1 MFVDGSS
8 LLLDCYAVDLIEEG
22 LVFVCSFRRR
32 RRLFLFDSKIRRFW
46 VVSARPSC
54 DGIVG
59 DKEGEQTAIVPTLL

>member
-32 RRLFLFDSKIRRFW
+32 RLFLFYSKIRRFW